1 MVTTLYVVRHCQ
13 SVGNLSG
20 RFQGR
25 YDAAVSET
33 GEKQLDLLALRFR
46 NVHLDAVYS
55 SPLTRAYRTA
65 EAINKFHG
73 LPIQKDDGLME
84 IDVGEM
90 ENLPLPEIG
99 EKFPQTAH
107 DWDQAPDL
115 CCFPG
120 GETMAQ
126 VYARA
131 EKTFRKIVE
140 ENLGKTVAVAT
151 HGGLIK
157 NLYALVQF
165 GSIEGLRQSAV
176 FGNTSVSILEAEE
189 GKFRF
194 KSVNDMSHLPEE
206 LRKPPML
213 YSFHTEAV

>member
-1 MVTTLYVVRHCQ
+1 MV
-13 SVGNLSG
+13 
-20 RFQGR
+20 
-25 YDAAVSET
+25 
-33 GEKQLDLLALRFR
+33 
-46 NVHLDAVYS
+46 
-55 SPLTRAYRTA
+55 
-65 EAINKFHG
+65 
-73 LPIQKDDGLME
+73 
-84 IDVGEM
+84 
-90 ENLPLPEIG
+90 
-99 EKFPQTAH
+99 
-107 DWDQAPDL
+107 
-115 CCFPG
+115 
-120 GETMAQ
+120 Q

-140 ENLGKTVAVAT
+140 ENPGKTVAVAT